1 MFWGPSE
8 FSSVFTINCNLHAYQ
23 SWITSMDC
31 LFPDIW
37 WKKLT
42 LIDLVIGHG
51 RVKYTP
57 LPPFQIISWYG
68 FSRYI
73 IKVIYLGLAYIYIHN
88 KSYVPRN
95 AGTTCNFYKREY
107 FFMAVIL
114 SPECTCF
121 EPSMVYYHLL
131 WQYYVISLEAFLHGR
146 PLICCQLVMLQLS

>member
-107 FFMAVIL
+107 F
-114 SPECTCF
+114 
-121 EPSMVYYHLL
+121 L
-131 WQYYVISLEAFLHGR
+131 WQSFWVQNAHVLNHQWCTIIS
-146 PLICCQLVMLQLS
+146 CDSTM